1 MIEYGRPKAEARGKY
16 ENIASRKG
24 AKTRRKDEGR
34 RKKRMEP
41 QIDIDKHEYNV
52 NHINLMFL
60 RPAYLIN
67 PSTLIT
73 PRPCSKSFAHS
84 DKKSILFEIAQECI
98 HFIEP
103 DSRKGYENDSSVI
116 PLIHPAVHCH

>member
-52 NHINLMFL
+52 NHINLVFFK
-60 RPAYLIN
+60 ACI
-67 PSTLIT
+67 
-73 PRPCSKSFAHS
+73 S
-84 DKKSILFEIAQECI
+84 DKSLHSHYSPSLFKIICT
-98 HFIEP
+98 
-103 DSRKGYENDSSVI
+103 
-116 PLIHPAVHCH
+116 